1 MEGSI
6 FVVIILI
13 AIAVSAL
20 IVGVSNDAVNFL
32 NSAIGAR
39 VAPRYIIMI
48 IASIGIFVGVL
59 FSGGMME
66 VARKGIFH
74 PELFYFQ
81 ELMTIFLAVMI
92 TNLILIDFYNTF
104 GLPTSTTVA
113 IVFELLGAAVAV
125 SLIKL
130 SSKGESLVE
139 LINYINTSKAL
150 AIISGILISVVVA
163 FTVGAIV
170 QFFARI
176 VFTFDYKKQIKKY
189 GAIWGGISLTAITFF
204 ILIKGAKSA
213 SFIDADTKLWIISN
227 AELLILYS
235 FVAWAIIFQILIF
248 LKVNIFKPIVLVGTF
263 ALALAFAAN
272 DLVNFIG
279 VPIAGLNAYQ
289 IIADLPNPSEVLMEA
304 MKGKIESQTFILI
317 IAGLLMIATLW
328 LNKKS
333 RSVMKTS
340 LDLGRQ
346 SEGVERFESS
356 SISRAVVRMNLSL
369 FGVVDKFVPNFVK
382 KSVNNRFVG
391 SDIIPTDEKGNLLAF
406 DLVRASVTLIVASIL
421 ISFATS
427 WKLPLSTTYVTFMV
441 AMGTS
446 LSDRAWGRDSA
457 VYRINGV
464 LTVIGGWFFTAFF
477 AFLVAGIFAVIIFYG
492 EMFAIV
498 ALVLMAG
505 YFIYRSHNY
514 HNEENES
521 EEDVENESEAEGN
534 ISATGLSTLIKCMN
548 STEKY
553 LKVVSSTMSS
563 TFVSFCAGDREALKK
578 NKVQLKKIKKL
589 SNNIVSYVIDAVR
602 SLDEDEM
609 KKGKRYGKIM
619 GSIQEIAIN
628 VRNFVEKLYDH
639 IDNNHRPPTEEQIIE
654 LSKLNDALTQQ
665 FDEAQKYLK
674 SLKGLGGYSDSA
686 TALNELIQ
694 TLDENQVARLRQKS
708 RSVSTRGSL
717 LFLDVLSD
725 VDNITN
731 HTANL
736 LSVCHKNYISYQKDS
751 H

>member
-1 MEGSI
+1 MEASI

-48 IASIGIFVGVL
+48 IASIGILVGVL

-150 AIISGILISVVVA
+150 AIISGILLSVVVA
-163 FTVGAIV
+163 FTVGVIV
-170 QFFARI
+170 QFFARL
-176 VFTFDYKKQIKKY
+176 VFTFNYEKQIKKY

-213 SFIDADTKLWIISN
+213 SFIDADIKEWIIQN
-227 AELLILYS
+227 VQILILYS
-235 FVAWAIIFQILIF
+235 FVAWAIVFQILIF

-289 IIADLPNPSEVLMEA
+289 FIADISDPSEILMVA

-317 IAGLLMIATLW
+317 LAGLLMIATLW
-328 LNKKS
+328 LNRKS
-333 RSVMKTS
+333 RSVLKTS

-346 SEGVERFESS
+346 SEGIERFESS
-356 SISRAVVRMNLSL
+356 ALSRAIVRMNISL
-369 FGVVDKFVPNFVK
+369 FRVMDKVIPKFVQKAINK
-382 KSVNNRFVG
+382 RFVG
-391 SDIIPTDEKGNLLAF
+391 SEIIPTDEKGNLLAF

-446 LSDRAWGRDSA
+446 LSDKAWGRDSA

-464 LTVIGGWFFTAFF
+464 LTVIGGWFFTAFM
-477 AFLVAGIFAVIIFYG
+477 AFLVAAIFAVIIYYG
-492 EMFAIV
+492 EIFAIV
-498 ALVLMAG
+498 ALVLLAA
-505 YFIYRSHNY
+505 YFIYRSHYY
-514 HNEENES
+514 HKEES
-521 EEDVENESEAEGN
+521 FEEEEINDEDDN
-534 ISATGLSTLIKCMN
+534 ISVTGFSTLIKCMN

-563 TFVSFCAGDREALKK
+563 TFVSFCEGDREKLKK
-578 NKVQLKKIKKL
+578 NKAQLKKIKKL
-589 SNNIVSYVIDAVR
+589 SNNIVAYVIDAVR

-639 IDNNHRPPTEEQIIE
+639 IDNNHRPPTEEQVTE
-654 LSKLNDALTQQ
+654 LNKLNDALTQQ

-674 SLKGLGGYSDSA
+674 SLISLSGYSDSA
-686 TALNELIQ
+686 SALNELIQ
-694 TLDENQVARLRQKS
+694 SLDENQVARLRQKS

-736 LSVCHKNYISYQKDS
+736 LAVCHKNYISYQKDS
-751 H
+751 